1 MSTSDKMK
9 SGRGRP
15 RKFQPGETVEWRLR
29 APESLL
35 MELRIS
41 ARMSNRSVNEEI
53 ITRLLISL
61 NYQPDKPLIASADAE
76 KLIYLAVK
84 FEEWL
89 SVLING
95 TPLAEPEESAN
106 TEELIFVWR
115 DNEKKVITGKITG
128 HNIRIPENLA
138 NEVRAMARISDRSQ
152 NEEVLTRLLD
162 SFGYYSQR
170 VLEQNEDAQALK
182 VLCLEFEEFLKIKI
196 KDAENAT
203 KVNDDSL

>member
-1 MSTSDKMK
+1 MTTSDKTN

-29 APESLL
+29 APDSLL
-35 MELRIS
+35 LELRIA
-41 ARMSNRSVNEEI
+41 ARMSERSVNEEI
-53 ITRLLISL
+53 ITRLLQSL
-61 NYQPDKPLIASADAE
+61 NYQTDKSLISTVDAE

-89 SVLING
+89 SGLINN
-95 TPLAEPEESAN
+95 TPAGSADCVASKDETVWIWRES
-106 TEELIFVWR
+106 
-115 DNEKKVITGKITG
+115 EKRAITGKISG

-138 NEVRAMARISDRSQ
+138 TEIKVMARLHDRSQ

-170 VLEQNEDAQALK
+170 ILEQNEDVQALK
-182 VLCLEFEEFLKIKI
+182 VLCIEFEEYLKVKIKE
-196 KDAENAT
+196 AENPSIPD
-203 KVNDDSL
+203 NPRS